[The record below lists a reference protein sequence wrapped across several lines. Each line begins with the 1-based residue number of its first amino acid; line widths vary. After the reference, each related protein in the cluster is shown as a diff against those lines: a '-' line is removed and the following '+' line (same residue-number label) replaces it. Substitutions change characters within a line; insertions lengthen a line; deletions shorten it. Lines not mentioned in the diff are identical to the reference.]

1 MAIQIQEELFTELM
15 KFFLLDMRDS
25 EREKYITAQIQLKC
39 DKMQARIDYAENLKK
54 KTTG

>member
-25 EREKYITAQIQLKC
+25 EREKSITAQIQLKC